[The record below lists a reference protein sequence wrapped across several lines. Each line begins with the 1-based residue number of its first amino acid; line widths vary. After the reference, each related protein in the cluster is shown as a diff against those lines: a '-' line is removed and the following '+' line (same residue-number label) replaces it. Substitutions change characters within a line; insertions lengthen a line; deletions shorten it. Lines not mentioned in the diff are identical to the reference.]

1 MSLFS
6 STFELHFYQYAA
18 ECFRDYYAGD
28 CSHYRLLSLGYV
40 ILCRIHVERLNADAG
55 LMMGLSVV
63 DIPVV
68 LDTATQASQLLQHF
82 TRLYDIGH
90 KMMPSLAVT
99 TCLLYGYTASR
110 TTGGSGLPHI
120 IAAVTTISMVPF
132 TWLVMAPT
140 NNALFRMH
148 ANPAAA
154 NLGEVRRLLVR
165 WAQLHA
171 VRSLF
176 PLMGSVLGLRQILRE

>member
-1 MSLFS
+1 MPQNASVIITQATAVITGSF
-6 STFELHFYQYAA
+6 
-18 ECFRDYYAGD
+18 
-28 CSHYRLLSLGYV
+28 LS
-40 ILCRIHVERLNADAG
+40 G